1 MKTLS
6 LNNSIFLVNPISGK
20 LSLKKKIKI
29 INNVIRGTKAKVVI
43 TSSEKDAKE
52 KAAKYMQE
60 KNIVVACG
68 GDGLMNIVAHQA
80 ILNNCIMGVFP
91 FGRGNDFASSLNIFS
106 FNEIIKSFKSPNIV
120 KVKYIDVNFK
130 NYRRISLTCA
140 GVGLLSEAA
149 SRASKIPFLK
159 GIFLYAT
166 AAIFSFINLKN
177 HNFNVKFDNQTF
189 SKELLILAAAVSQ
202 FTGGGMFIAPDA
214 LKIKNKFNLLYASKV
229 GRLNAI
235 KLLLGVLTG
244 NHLKHYA
251 VKNLYAKKLEI
262 STNENNALASLVYGD
277 GEYLGQL
284 PVKIQ
289 LGNKELKV
297 IVPKK
302 S

>member
-1 MKTLS
+1 MK
-6 LNNSIFLVNPISGK
+6 
-20 LSLKKKIKI
+20 
-29 INNVIRGTKAKVVI
+29 KA
-43 TSSEKDAKE
+43 T
-52 KAAKYMQE
+52 
-60 KNIVVACG
+60 
-68 GDGLMNIVAHQA
+68 
-80 ILNNCIMGVFP
+80 
-91 FGRGNDFASSLNIFS
+91 
-106 FNEIIKSFKSPNIV
+106 
-120 KVKYIDVNFK
+120 
-130 NYRRISLTCA
+130 
-140 GVGLLSEAA
+140 
-149 SRASKIPFLK
+149 
-159 GIFLYAT
+159 
-166 AAIFSFINLKN
+166 IFSFINLKN

-214 LKIKNKFNLLYASKV
+214 LKIKNKFNVLYASKV

-297 IVPKK
+297 IVPKI
-302 S
+302 SWII